1 MEDFQDLQEKV
12 STLKGVGPKKQ
23 QRFLKLNI
31 ETLEDLLYHFP
42 RDYEDRRETKKVRDL
57 VDGEKTSLELRVHPL
72 KKRRAFGKGP
82 SLLQLI
88 GQDDT
93 GRMIITFFNQPYLNQ
108 KLSGGTKLRIYGE
121 VKRGPKGLEITN
133 PDFTILDEKR
143 QNPWQEI
150 FPIYPLTKD
159 ISHKELVKLIRML
172 LESLKKENRQDLF
185 ENLPEELINE
195 NKLCQRLMALE
206 HIHFPQNAKGLKV
219 AKYRLVYEEFF
230 FLMITLNFKKTKVRE
245 QSGIPLQGDREVQ
258 KFLQALPF
266 EATKA
271 QETVI
276 QEVLQDLKRP
286 VPMSRLVQGDVG
298 SGKTV
303 VAMAALVAAV
313 AGKTQGAMMAPTEIL
328 AKQHFKTLSQ
338 FLNPLGISVGLLTG
352 SLTPKNKKLM
362 QEKIREGKIDVVVGT
377 HAVIGEK
384 VDFHNVS
391 VVITDEQ
398 HRFGVRQR
406 KTLSGKGRNPHVLV
420 MSATPIPR
428 TLAYI
433 LYGDLEV
440 SVIDQMPKGR
450 KPIKTKAYPMN
461 QRDIVYE
468 QMKDQLNQ
476 GRQAY
481 VVCPL
486 IDESETLDLNAAID
500 LQERLSKNILKDY
513 KIGLLHGK
521 MSNIDKE
528 NVMKKFTEGAL
539 QVLVSTTVVEVGVDV
554 PNATVM
560 VIENAERFGLAQLHQ
575 LRGRIGRGEHQSYC
589 YLLHQQAKE
598 HTQKRLEIME
608 RTNNGFVISE
618 KDLEIRGPGE
628 LFGLRQH
635 GIYNLKIANF
645 FRHQKILK
653 KVQQDVKALLKED
666 PKLQLEKNQKLQRE
680 LNRKLQ
686 RYRD

>member
-1 MEDFQDLQEKV
+1 MEDLQEKI
-12 STLKGVGPKKQ
+12 STIKGVGPKKQ

-42 RDYEDRRETKKVRDL
+42 RDYEDRREIKKVRDL
-57 VDGEKTSLELRVHPL
+57 EDGEKTTLELQVHPL
-72 KKRRAFGKGP
+72 KKRRAFGRGP

-93 GRMIITFFNQPYLNQ
+93 GRIVITFFNQPYLSQ
-108 KLSGGTKLRIYGE
+108 KISGGMKLRIYGE
-121 VKRGPKGLEITN
+121 IKRGPRGLETTN
-133 PDFTILDEKR
+133 PDFILLDEK
-143 QNPWQEI
+143 QNNHWQDI

-159 ISHKELVKLIRML
+159 ISHKELVKHIKVL
-172 LESLKKENRQDLF
+172 LESLKGKSDKNPF
-185 ENLPEELINE
+185 ENLPKDLIDK

-206 HIHFPQNAKGLKV
+206 NIHFPKQAKGLKV

-230 FLMITLNFKKTKVRE
+230 FLMVSLNFKKVKVR
-245 QSGIPLQGDREVQ
+245 QQQGIPLGGEKEVQ
-258 KFLQALPF
+258 TFLQSLPF

-271 QETVI
+271 QNTVI
-276 QEVLQDLKRP
+276 QEVLQDLKGDI
-286 VPMSRLVQGDVG
+286 PMSRLVQGDVG

-303 VAMAALVAAV
+303 VAMAALVAA
-313 AGKTQGAMMAPTEIL
+313 ASGKTQGAMMAPTEIL
-328 AKQHFKTLSQ
+328 AKQHYETLSG

-352 SLTPKNKKLM
+352 SLTAKNKKLM

-384 VDFHNVS
+384 VEFHNLS
-391 VVITDEQ
+391 VVVTDEQ

-406 KTLSGKGRNPHVLV
+406 KTLSQKGRNPHVLV

-450 KPIKTKAYPMN
+450 KPIKTKTSPMKD
-461 QRDIVYE
+461 RDRVYE
-468 QMKDQLNQ
+468 QLKEELNK

-486 IDESETLDLNAAID
+486 IDESETLDLKAAMD
-500 LQERLSKNILKDY
+500 LHQQLGKNNLKDY

-521 MSNIDKE
+521 MSYKE
-528 NVMKKFTEGAL
+528 KEQVMNNFTEGEL

-575 LRGRIGRGEHQSYC
+575 LRGRIGRGGYQSYC
-589 YLLHQQAKE
+589 YLLHQPVKE
-598 HTQKRLEIME
+598 HTGKRLEIME
-608 RTNNGFVISE
+608 QTNNGFLISE

-645 FRHQKILK
+645 FRHQSILK
-653 KVQQDVKALLKED
+653 KVQQDVKVLLQED
-666 PKLQLEKNQKLQRE
+666 PKLILEKNKKLRRVLDQ
-680 LNRKLQ
+680 KLQ
-686 RYRD
+686 RYRE

>member
-1 MEDFQDLQEKV
+1 MEDLQEKI
-12 STLKGVGPKKQ
+12 SSLKGVGPKKQ

-42 RDYEDRRETKKVRDL
+42 RDYEDRREIKKVRDL
-57 VDGEKTSLELRVHPL
+57 EDGEKTTLELQVHPL

-82 SLLQLI
+82 SLLQLV

-93 GRMIITFFNQPYLNQ
+93 GRIVITFFNQPYLSQ
-108 KLSGGTKLRIYGE
+108 MITGGTKLRVYGE
-121 VKRGPKGLEITN
+121 VKRGPRGLETTN
-133 PDFTILDEKR
+133 PDFILLDEK
-143 QNPWQEI
+143 QKNHWQEI
-150 FPIYPLTKD
+150 LPIYPLTKD
-159 ISHKELVKLIRML
+159 IRHKELVKLIKNL
-172 LESLKKENRQDLF
+172 LQTLKEKRDDENF
-185 ENLPEELINE
+185 ENLPKALIDE

-206 HIHFPQNAKGLKV
+206 HIHFPKQAKGLKV

-245 QSGIPLQGDREVQ
+245 QQGIFLQGDKEVQ
-258 KFLQALPF
+258 GFLQALPF

-271 QETVI
+271 QKTVI
-276 QEVLQDLKRP
+276 EEVLQDLKGS

-313 AGKTQGAMMAPTEIL
+313 AGKSQGAMMAPTEIL
-328 AKQHFKTLSQ
+328 AKQHYETLSR

-352 SLTPKNKKLM
+352 SLTPKNKKMM

-384 VDFHNVS
+384 VGFHNLS

-406 KTLSGKGRNPHVLV
+406 KTLSEKGNNPHVLV

-440 SVIDQMPKGR
+440 SVIDEMPKGR
-450 KPIKTKAYPMN
+450 KPIETKTCPMEE
-461 QRDIVYE
+461 RDSVYE
-468 QMKDQLNQ
+468 QMKEELNK

-486 IDESETLDLNAAID
+486 IEESETLDLNAAID
-500 LQERLSKNILKDY
+500 LQDRLSKNILKDY

-521 MSNIDKE
+521 MTYIEKAQ
-528 NVMKKFTEGAL
+528 VMKQFTDGEL

-589 YLLHQQAKE
+589 YLLHQQVKE
-598 HTQKRLEIME
+598 ATRKRLEIME
-608 RTNNGFVISE
+608 KTNDGFLISE

-645 FRHQKILK
+645 FRHQSILK
-653 KVQQDVKALLKED
+653 KVQQDVKALLQED
-666 PKLQLEKNQKLQRE
+666 PKLQLEKNRKLRRM
-680 LNRKLQ
+680 LNQKLQ

>member
-1 MEDFQDLQEKV
+1 MQDLQGKV
-12 STLKGVGPKKQ
+12 SSLKGVGPKKQ

-42 RDYEDRRETKKVRDL
+42 RDYEDRREIKKVRDL
-57 VDGEKTSLELRVHPL
+57 KEGDKATLELKVHPL
-72 KKRRAFGKGP
+72 KKRRSFGKGP
-82 SLLQLI
+82 SLLQMI

-93 GRMIITFFNQPYLNQ
+93 GRLIITFFNQPYLG
-108 KLSGGTKLRIYGE
+108 KKFKDGSLLRIYGV
-121 VKRGPKGLEITN
+121 VKRGLKGLEMTN
-133 PDFTILDEKR
+133 PDYSLRNEAGHH
-143 QNPWQEI
+143 PWQEI

-159 ISHKELVKLIRML
+159 ITHKELVKYISAL
-172 LESLKKENRQDLF
+172 LEVIKEHWEKDTF
-185 ENLPEELINE
+185 ENLPKKLIEE
-195 NKLCQRLMALE
+195 NKLCHRLMALE
-206 HIHFPQNAKGLKV
+206 HIHFPKHAKGLKV
-219 AKYRLVYEEFF
+219 AKYRLIYEEFF
-230 FLMITLNFKKTKVRE
+230 FLMITLNFNKIKVRR
-245 QSGIPLQGDREVQ
+245 QKGVPLEGEREVED
-258 KFLQALPF
+258 FLHSLPF

-271 QETVI
+271 QKRVV
-276 QEVLQDLKRP
+276 QEVLQDLKKP
-286 VPMSRLVQGDVG
+286 VPMSRLIQGDVG

-313 AGKTQGAMMAPTEIL
+313 SQKTQGAMMAPTEIL
-328 AKQHFKTLSQ
+328 AKQHYKTLSG
-338 FLNPLGISVGLLTG
+338 FLNPLGITVGLLTG
-352 SLTPKNKKLM
+352 SLTAKNKKQM
-362 QEKIREGKIDVVVGT
+362 QEKIRKGEVDVVVGT

-384 VDFHNVS
+384 VEFSNLS

-406 KTLSGKGRNPHVLV
+406 KTLSQKGENPHVLV

-450 KPIKTKAYPMN
+450 KPIITKTCPMK
-461 QRDIVYE
+461 QRDRIYE
-468 QMKDQLNQ
+468 LLKEELNK

-486 IDESETLDLNAAID
+486 IDESESLDLNAAMD
-500 LQERLSKNILKDY
+500 LYHKLGKNNLKDY

-528 NVMKKFTEGAL
+528 QVMGSFTDGEI

-575 LRGRIGRGEHQSYC
+575 LRGRIGRGAHQSYC
-589 YLLHQQAKE
+589 YLLHQPVKE
-598 HTQKRLEIME
+598 HTEKRLEIME
-608 RTNNGFVISE
+608 QTNNGFLVSE

-645 FRHQKILK
+645 FRHQNILK
-653 KVQQDVKALLKED
+653 RVQQDVKALLLED
-666 PKLQLEKNQKLQRE
+666 PKLELEKNTE
-680 LNRKLQ
+680 LRRILDQKLQ

>member
-1 MEDFQDLQEKV
+1 MQGLYENI

-23 QRFLKLNI
+23 QRLLKLNI

-42 RDYEDRRETKKVRDL
+42 RGYEDRREIKKVKELRE
-57 VDGEKTSLELRVHPL
+57 GEKTALELQVHPL
-72 KKRRAFGKGP
+72 KKRRSFGRGP
-82 SLLQLI
+82 SLLQLV

-93 GRMIITFFNQPYLNQ
+93 GRILITFFNQAYLSQ
-108 KLSGGTKLRIYGE
+108 KITPGTRLRIYGE
-121 VKRGPKGLEITN
+121 VKRGPRGMEVAN
-133 PDFTILDEKR
+133 PDFLLLGDP
-143 QNPWQEI
+143 QGSSWQEI

-159 ISHKELVKLIRML
+159 LSQKELVKLIKML
-172 LESLKKENRQDLF
+172 LDSLKEKDENEETF
-185 ENLPEELINE
+185 ENLPRSLIRE
-195 NKLCQRLMALE
+195 NKLCQRLTALE
-206 HIHFPQNAKGLKV
+206 HIHFPRHAQGLKV
-219 AKYRLVYEEFF
+219 AKYRLIYEEFF
-230 FLMITLNFKKTKVRE
+230 YLVITLNYKKAKVLVE
-245 QSGIPLQGDREVQ
+245 EGTVLGGEREVQ
-258 KFLQALPF
+258 GFLKSLPF
-266 EATKA
+266 EATGA
-271 QETVI
+271 QKTVI
-276 QEVLQDLKRP
+276 GEVQRDLGRK

-313 AGKTQGAMMAPTEIL
+313 ASGTQGAMMAPTEIL
-328 AKQHFKTLSQ
+328 AKQHYGTLRQ

-352 SLTPKNKKLM
+352 SLTGKNKKRM
-362 QEKIREGKIDVVVGT
+362 QEKIQEGRVDVVVGT
-377 HAVIGEK
+377 HAVISEK
-384 VDFHNVS
+384 VEFQNLS
-391 VVITDEQ
+391 LVITDEQ

-406 KTLSGKGRNPHVLV
+406 KTLSKKGNNPHVLV

-450 KPIKTKAYPMN
+450 KPIETKACPN
-461 QRDIVYE
+461 SQRDTVY
-468 QMKDQLNQ
+468 QGIKDELNR

-486 IDESETLDLNAAID
+486 IDESETLDLNAATE
-500 LQERLSKNILKDY
+500 LHNRLKKNILKDY
-513 KIGLLHGK
+513 KVGLLHGK
-521 MSNIDKE
+521 MTYTEKE
-528 NVMKKFTEGAL
+528 EIMQQFTNQEL
-539 QVLVSTTVVEVGVDV
+539 QVLVATTVVEVGVDV
-554 PNATVM
+554 ANATVM

-589 YLLHQQAKE
+589 YLLHHEVKD
-598 HTQKRLEIME
+598 HTLQRLGIME
-608 RTNNGFVISE
+608 KTNNGFLISE

-645 FRHQKILK
+645 FRHQNILT
-653 KVQQDVKALLKED
+653 KVQRDVAELLRED
-666 PKLQLEKNQKLQRE
+666 PMLSLEKNRDLRSLLE
-680 LNRKLQ
+680 DKLQ

>member
-1 MEDFQDLQEKV
+1 MEDLQEKI
-12 STLKGVGPKKQ
+12 SSLKGVGPKKQ

-42 RDYEDRRETKKVRDL
+42 RDYEDRREIKKVRDL
-57 VDGEKTSLELRVHPL
+57 EDGEKTTLELQVHPL

-82 SLLQLI
+82 SLLQLV

-93 GRMIITFFNQPYLNQ
+93 GRIVITFFNQPYLSQ
-108 KLSGGTKLRIYGE
+108 MITGGTKLRVYGE
-121 VKRGPKGLEITN
+121 VKRGPRGLETTN
-133 PDFTILDEKR
+133 PDFILLDEK
-143 QNPWQEI
+143 QKNHWQEI
-150 FPIYPLTKD
+150 LPIYPLTKD
-159 ISHKELVKLIRML
+159 IRHKELVKLIKNL
-172 LESLKKENRQDLF
+172 LQTLKEKRDDENF
-185 ENLPEELINE
+185 ENLPKALIDE

-206 HIHFPQNAKGLKV
+206 HIHFPKQAKGLKV

-245 QSGIPLQGDREVQ
+245 QQGIFLQGDKEVQ
-258 KFLQALPF
+258 GFLQALPF

-271 QETVI
+271 QKTVI
-276 QEVLQDLKRP
+276 EEVLQDLKGS

-313 AGKTQGAMMAPTEIL
+313 AGKSQGAMMAPTEIL
-328 AKQHFKTLSQ
+328 AKQHYETLSR

-352 SLTPKNKKLM
+352 SLTPKNKKMM

-384 VDFHNVS
+384 VGFHNLS

-406 KTLSGKGRNPHVLV
+406 KTLSEKGNNPHVLV

-440 SVIDQMPKGR
+440 SVIDEMPKGR
-450 KPIKTKAYPMN
+450 KPIETKTCPMEE
-461 QRDIVYE
+461 RDSVYE
-468 QMKDQLNQ
+468 QMKEELNK

-486 IDESETLDLNAAID
+486 IEESETLDLNAAID
-500 LQERLSKNILKDY
+500 LQDRLSKNILKDY

-521 MSNIDKE
+521 MTYIEKAQ
-528 NVMKKFTEGAL
+528 VMKQFTDGEL

-589 YLLHQQAKE
+589 YLLHQQVKE
-598 HTQKRLEIME
+598 ATRKRLEIME
-608 RTNNGFVISE
+608 KTNDGFLISE

-645 FRHQKILK
+645 FRHQSILK
-653 KVQQDVKALLKED
+653 KVQQDVKALLQED
-666 PKLQLEKNQKLQRE
+666 PKLQLEKNRKLRRI
-680 LNRKLQ
+680 LNQKLQ